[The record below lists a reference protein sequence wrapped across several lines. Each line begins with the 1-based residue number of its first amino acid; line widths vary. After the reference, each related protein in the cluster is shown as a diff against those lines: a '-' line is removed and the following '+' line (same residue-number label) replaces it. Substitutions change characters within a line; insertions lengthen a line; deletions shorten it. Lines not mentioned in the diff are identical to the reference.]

1 MNDALKIVSIL
12 TSILQ
17 GAGNS
22 VQAAA
27 LVSNILS
34 NMLNAGRTTALPEEW
49 HAIDKFVED
58 ARAEAVK
65 SVS

>member
-1 MNDALKIVSIL
+1 MTDALQIVSIL
-12 TSILQ
+12 TTLLQ
-17 GAGNS
+17 GTANS
-22 VQAAA
+22 VQSAA

-34 NMLNAGRTTALPEEW
+34 NMLNSGRTMALPEEW
-49 HAIDKFVED
+49 HAIDKYVED

>member
-17 GAGNS
+17 GAANS
-22 VQAAA
+22 TQAAA

-34 NMLNAGRTTALPEEW
+34 NMLNDGRTTAEPEEW
-49 HAIDKFVED
+49 HAIDVYVAE
-58 ARAEAVK
+58 ARAEAIK